1 MKLVNIFKLGN
12 DIEGNFVEVGFGRGQ
27 TAKLVFDAMNSGT
40 LTKRNST
47 LIDSFRGM
55 GLPTTIDLRYDSSL
69 QEGQDPGRYQVA
81 MDMRYELGNHF
92 SISVIKSYVDQHM
105 INLYNKEIIACLHID
120 LPSYTAIVNTLEFFK
135 QYLNRDAIIFI
146 SGYKDSLG
154 VTRAVD
160 TYIEDNELTYQL
172 FNDSFGYYIKNK
184 IPPVFYTK
192 PSTTRE
198 FLTPENLIKVQRT
211 KRVAFTDRYI
221 KPIVQKFKPKK
232 DILTNVTG
240 VGSKVAKQDIDTPE
254 DIIPVSRTK
263 ITPFEDR
270 YEKKVTKKFKPTPVV
285 KEGLD
290 VIDKKVSR

>member
-27 TAKLVFDAMNSGT
+27 TAKLVFDAMNNGT

-69 QEGQDPGRYQVA
+69 HEGQDPGRYQVA

-160 TYIEDNELTYQL
+160 TYTDEINYEQFQEAILFSQEARYFFYSKYLYQEIAI
-172 FNDSFGYYIKNK
+172 SFSRCLYYH
-184 IPPVFYTK
+184 F
-192 PSTTRE
+192 
-198 FLTPENLIKVQRT
+198 
-211 KRVAFTDRYI
+211 A
-221 KPIVQKFKPKK
+221 
-232 DILTNVTG
+232 
-240 VGSKVAKQDIDTPE
+240 
-254 DIIPVSRTK
+254 
-263 ITPFEDR
+263 
-270 YEKKVTKKFKPTPVV
+270 
-285 KEGLD
+285 
-290 VIDKKVSR
+290 